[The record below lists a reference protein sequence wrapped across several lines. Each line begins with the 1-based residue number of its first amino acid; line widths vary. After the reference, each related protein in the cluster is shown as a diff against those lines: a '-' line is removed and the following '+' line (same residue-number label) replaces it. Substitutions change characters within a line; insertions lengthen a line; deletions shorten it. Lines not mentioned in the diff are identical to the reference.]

1 MERPA
6 LARLLNY
13 RWQHHCHGRFFH
25 NRIVCSYLWHNLREK
40 VNKIMLCST
49 PTLLIYKIIASGRHF
64 VQLINK
70 IMPNTNALSRLPI
83 GLCRCL
89 QNVNKPCS
97 EVLLLCSPM
106 HMHTHSPSPIHLLSL
121 SSCMPITHD
130 AGIHASLITRVPAFV
145 HSTMRRGLPCRSGD
159 KNDADDRLIAIAHS
173 CSLKI

>member
-1 MERPA
+1 MRYGRYVFCTAQFHVAKMERPA

-25 NRIVCSYLWHNLREK
+25 NRIVCSYLWHNLWEK
-40 VNKIMLCST
+40 VDEIMLCST

-64 VQLINK
+64 VQLMNK

-97 EVLLLCSPM
+97 EVLPLCSPT
-106 HMHTHSPSPIHLLSL
+106 HMHTHSPSLFVYANNSRRWNSRFANYSRACIRPLDNATRLALSF
-121 SSCMPITHD
+121 
-130 AGIHASLITRVPAFV
+130 G
-145 HSTMRRGLPCRSGD
+145 
-159 KNDADDRLIAIAHS
+159 
-173 CSLKI
+173 